1 MIVDFHVH
9 STASDGTCS
18 PAELAEKA
26 RGFAA
31 IALTDHDNCDGIR
44 EWPGV
49 PGIELSIEPGEGFD
63 KFHLLGLGIDSE
75 NAELKAFLRRVLDG
89 RNGRNARILENFRR
103 LGIEMENI
111 FTYAHGEVLARPH
124 FARWLL
130 EHGLVV
136 SIKEAFEKYLLPDSP
151 AETRCY
157 EERWHPSQE
166 EAFRVVHGAGGICV
180 MAHPKY
186 WRRDW
191 KTTGPDYVAA
201 ERGLAALKEKGLDGV
216 EALYQANSVEEN
228 IEFTRIVTRL
238 GYLTTAG
245 SDFHGAILHLPGSF
259 DRVGKQRPR
268 LSHEQHGRQCTG
280 RPALRPGALRHR
292 CANKSGSHRHS
303 KSPGGLCCSYRNSRF
318 FRPAD
323 HSGRRRWCGQQGG
336 RRHGWLPPGQRSG
349 PSPHRTVPLPGA
361 SQDRPHLPPGVEGG
375 EG

>member
-9 STASDGTCS
+9 STASDGTCTPS
-18 PAELAEKA
+18 ELAKKA
-26 RGFAA
+26 KGFAA
-31 IALTDHDNCDGIR
+31 IALTDHDNCDGLDGWDGIA
-44 EWPGV
+44 
-49 PGIELSIEPGEGFD
+49 GIELSIEPGEGFD

-191 KTTGPDYVAA
+191 KDTGCDFAAA
-201 ERGLAALKEKGLDGV
+201 EREFAALKERGLDGV
-216 EALYQANSVEEN
+216 EALYQANTNEEN
-228 IEFTRIVTRL
+228 VAFTRLATKIGL
-238 GYLTTAG
+238 LKTAG
-245 SDFHGAILHLPGSF
+245 SDFHGANKPTIPLGMEVSESF
-259 DRVGKQRPR
+259 IGPVLER
-268 LSHEQHGRQCTG
+268 LN
-280 RPALRPGALRHR
+280 L
-292 CANKSGSHRHS
+292 
-303 KSPGGLCCSYRNSRF
+303 
-318 FRPAD
+318 
-323 HSGRRRWCGQQGG
+323 
-336 RRHGWLPPGQRSG
+336 
-349 PSPHRTVPLPGA
+349 V
-361 SQDRPHLPPGVEGG
+361 
-375 EG
+375 

>member
-9 STASDGTCS
+9 STASDGTLS
-18 PAELAEKA
+18 PSELFEKA

-31 IALTDHDNCDGIR
+31 VALTDHDNADGIEEFLSSPPSASSPR
-44 EWPGV
+44 RV
-49 PGIELSIEPGEGFD
+49 SGIELSIEPGEGFD

-89 RNGRNARILENFRR
+89 RNGRNVRILENFRR

-111 FTYAHGEVLARPH
+111 LTYAHGEVLARPH

-245 SDFHGAILHLPGSF
+245 SDFHGANKPTISLGMEVAESF
-259 DRVGKQRPR
+259 IAPVLER
-268 LSHEQHGRQCTG
+268 LN
-280 RPALRPGALRHR
+280 L
-292 CANKSGSHRHS
+292 
-303 KSPGGLCCSYRNSRF
+303 
-318 FRPAD
+318 
-323 HSGRRRWCGQQGG
+323 
-336 RRHGWLPPGQRSG
+336 
-349 PSPHRTVPLPGA
+349 V
-361 SQDRPHLPPGVEGG
+361 
-375 EG
+375 